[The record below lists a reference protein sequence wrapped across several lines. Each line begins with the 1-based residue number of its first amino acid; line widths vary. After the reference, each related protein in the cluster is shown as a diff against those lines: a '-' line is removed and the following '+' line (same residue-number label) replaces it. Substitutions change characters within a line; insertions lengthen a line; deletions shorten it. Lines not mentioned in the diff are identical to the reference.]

1 MLDRRHPRSPIAYD
15 YAGAAEAIG
24 QSVDTIKSEVR
35 KGNLTPRWP
44 NSKPLIGHDDLVAW
58 FEALP
63 VYKPGTPL
71 S

>member
-1 MLDRRHPRSPIAYD
+1 MLRKETPRIPISYD

-24 QSVDTIKSEVR
+24 QSVDTIKVEVR

-44 NSKPLIGHDDLVAW
+44 NSKPLIGHEDLLEW
-58 FEALP
+58 FNNLP
-63 VYKPGTPL
+63 VYKPGEE